1 MLHNAY
7 LIGLGPAEI
16 IVILVVAFVLLVIL
30 GPKNLPK
37 LGNSIGKGIKGLR
50 KGLSN
55 DDDDDKDKKDQEK
68 DEDEI
73 VVETEEVDDKN
84 KKTDTDK
91 TSESKEKKPATKK
104 KVVRKKSE

>member
-1 MLHNAY
+1 MFSKLV

-50 KGLSN
+50 KGMS
-55 DDDDDKDKKDQEK
+55 DDKDDEDK
-68 DEDEI
+68 DEV
-73 VVETEEVDDKN
+73 VVEAEEVKTEP
-84 KKTDTDK
+84 KKATTK
-91 TSESKEKKPATKK
+91 TAKKSTTTAKSGAKTTKK
-104 KVVRKKSE
+104 KVVKKKSE